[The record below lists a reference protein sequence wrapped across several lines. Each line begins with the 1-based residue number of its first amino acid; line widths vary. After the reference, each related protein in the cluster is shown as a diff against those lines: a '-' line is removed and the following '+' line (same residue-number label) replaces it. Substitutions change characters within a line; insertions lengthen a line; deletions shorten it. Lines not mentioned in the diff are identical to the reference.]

1 MYKVL
6 QYVYNIKQYIFTI
19 YNYNIAHDIVELIV
33 SYLLQYQTIFVYN
46 IKQIKLQYCD
56 HIVTLQNVTIYNN
69 TSTILQQYKLIIV
82 WYCKYCYVFINIVWC
97 CNQYCN
103 ASNCRCQ
110 LEWCPAKCQVVIST
124 SYVCCFKLCNN
135 LKIRGGGLSW

>member
-82 WYCKYCYVFINIVWC
+82 
-97 CNQYCN
+97 
-103 ASNCRCQ
+103 
-110 LEWCPAKCQVVIST
+110 
-124 SYVCCFKLCNN
+124 
-135 LKIRGGGLSW
+135 